1 MSKIKIGDTYT
12 YKYQRTEKQF
22 KVGQRVRVGEELAF
36 VVESTN
42 TLQATGKVINT
53 YGHTRKRHRPVGVKL
68 AT

>member
-53 YGHTRKRHRPVGVKL
+53 YGHNT
-68 AT
+68 